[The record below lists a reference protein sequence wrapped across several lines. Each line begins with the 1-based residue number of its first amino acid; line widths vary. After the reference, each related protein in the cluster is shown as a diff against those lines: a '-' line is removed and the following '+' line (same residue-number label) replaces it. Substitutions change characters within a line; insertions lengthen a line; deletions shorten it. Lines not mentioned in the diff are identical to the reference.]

1 MEDND
6 QISMF
11 EQKEIVIL
19 GLIVAAIILVGI
31 PLINGI
37 TGGFSEEFT
46 AIMIVGTIASIFGFV
61 IWTTSSNRTQHAR
74 IQAQSDLLNRMLDRF
89 DSPEA
94 MIAFLESP
102 VGQQVFDGLT
112 QKKRMGNKRLRQA
125 VSTFYD
131 DDE

>member
-1 MEDND
+1 MEND
-6 QISMF
+6 DQESIF
-11 EQKEIVIL
+11 NQREFVVI
-19 GLIVAAIILVGI
+19 GFIIAACILIGI
-31 PLINGI
+31 PLIRGI
-37 TGGFSEEFT
+37 TGGLSQEST
-46 AIMIVGTIASIFGFV
+46 GIMIVSIIASLFGFV
-61 IWTTSSNRTQHAR
+61 IWQISSNRTQRAR

-102 VGQQVFDGLT
+102 VGQQVFDGLSQGKQT
-112 QKKRMGNKRLRQA
+112 GKKRLRQA